1 MLQVITGR
9 AVKPRKIVVY
19 GVGGI
24 GKNTWA
30 SGGPKPLVIQTE
42 DGSNDI
48 GIDRLPMCLILGDLQ
63 QQLRSVL
70 LEDHDYRTL
79 IIDALDGVEALIHS
93 AVVSGT
99 NLMTVGEIGYG
110 RGYEAA
116 VIDMRKILFVLDK
129 IRDVRG
135 MTVICLAHAKIARF
149 EDPANE
155 AYDRY
160 SMQLHHKAAAEVMHW
175 ADEVLFANYKTFV
188 RKTEQGFRERN
199 VAVGTGERFLFTREM
214 PAYFA
219 KSRLPLP
226 AELPMPAPGET
237 PTGWDIFAKYIGLP
251 EREPEPQPSP
261 APLQEASQAAG
272 TAAPVVSATEP
283 DLGSSEPAGQVPAA
297 QSTAPPPEI
306 VAAAAACGMQVVDL
320 DALDVD
326 QLRELALPLAAK
338 MSKRRQASM
347 RAAIAKRDAQKMR
360 EIIHYTMT
368 KPDTSAL
375 VDGEEDADE

>member
-9 AVKPRKIVVY
+9 AVKPRKIVLY

-30 SGGPKPLVIQTE
+30 SGAPNPLVIQTE

-48 GIDRLPMCLILGDLQ
+48 GIARLPMCLTLQ
-63 QQLRSVL
+63 DIQKQLREVL

-79 IIDALDGVEALIHS
+79 IIDTADGVETLIHNS
-93 AVVSGT
+93 VVVGT
-99 NLMTVGEIGYG
+99 NAASVGEIGYG

-116 VIDMRKILFVLDK
+116 VSDIRKILFMLDK

-135 MTVICLAHAKIARF
+135 MTVIVLAHAKIARF
-149 EDPANE
+149 EDPSNE

-160 SMQLHHKAAAEVMHW
+160 SLQMHHKAAAEVMHW

-199 VAVGTGERFLFTREM
+199 VAVGTGERFIFTREM

-226 AELPMPAPGET
+226 PELPMPEPGKT
-237 PTGWDIFAKYIGLP
+237 PTSWEIFAQYIGRP
-251 EREPEPQPSP
+251 EVAPEPTP
-261 APLQEASQAAG
+261 AAG
-272 TAAPVVSATEP
+272 TAAPAVTAAVP
-283 DLGSSEPAGQVPAA
+283 DAGSSEPAGQVPAA
-297 QSTAPPPEI
+297 TTPSPEPDPSVQSGDVPDEI
-306 VAAAAACGMQVVDL
+306 REAAAILGMQVPEL
-320 DALDVD
+320 NNMTVD
-326 QLRELALPLAAK
+326 QLREFALPLASRF
-338 MSKRRQASM
+338 SKTRAQDM
-347 RAAIAKRDAQKMR
+347 RKAIKAGNADKMR
-360 EIIHYTMT
+360 EIIRYVMT
-368 KPDTSAL
+368 KPDTSGIS
-375 VDGEEDADE
+375 GED

>member
-30 SGGPKPLVIQTE
+30 SGAPKPLVIQTE

-48 GIDRLPMCLILGDLQ
+48 GIDRLPMCLMLGDLQ

-70 LEDHDYRTL
+70 LEDHDYQTL
-79 IIDALDGVEALIHS
+79 IVDALDGVEALIHS

-226 AELPMPAPGET
+226 AELPMPEPGKS
-237 PTGWDIFAKYIGLP
+237 PTGWDIFAQYIGQP
-251 EREPEPQPSP
+251 EAAP
-261 APLQEASQAAG
+261 APTPAAG

-297 QSTAPPPEI
+297 QPTAPPGDL
-306 VAAAAACGMQVVDL
+306 VADAAAAGLQVVDL

-338 MSKRRQASM
+338 MSKHRQASM

-375 VDGEEDADE
+375 VEGEEDADV

>member
-9 AVKPRKIVVY
+9 AVKPRKIVLY

-30 SGGPKPLVIQTE
+30 SGAPNPLVIQTE

-48 GIDRLPMCLILGDLQ
+48 GIARLPMCLTLQ
-63 QQLRSVL
+63 DIQKQLREVL

-79 IIDALDGVEALIHS
+79 IIDTADGVETLIHNS
-93 AVVSGT
+93 VVVGT
-99 NLMTVGEIGYG
+99 NAASVGEIGYG

-116 VIDMRKILFVLDK
+116 VSDIRKILFVLDK

-135 MTVICLAHAKIARF
+135 MTVIVLAHAKIARF
-149 EDPANE
+149 EDPSNE

-160 SMQLHHKAAAEVMHW
+160 SLQMHHKAAAEVMHW

-226 AELPMPAPGET
+226 AELPMPEPGKS
-237 PTGWDIFAKYIGLP
+237 PTGWDIFAQYIGRP
-251 EREPEPQPSP
+251 EVAPESTP
-261 APLQEASQAAG
+261 AAG
-272 TAAPVVSATEP
+272 TAALAAPAAEP

-297 QSTAPPPEI
+297 QPTAPPGDL
-306 VAAAAACGMQVVDL
+306 VADAAAAGLQVVDL
-320 DALDVD
+320 DAMDVD
-326 QLRELALPLAAK
+326 QLREFALPLAAK

-375 VDGEEDADE
+375 VEEEEDADV